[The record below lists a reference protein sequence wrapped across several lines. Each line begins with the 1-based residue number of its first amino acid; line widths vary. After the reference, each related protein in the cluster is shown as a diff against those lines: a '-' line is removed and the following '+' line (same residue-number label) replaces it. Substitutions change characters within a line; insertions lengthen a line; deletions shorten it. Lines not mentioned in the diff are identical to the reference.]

1 MITFNENMKTL
12 SIIESLE
19 ENWNGYGAPPFQK
32 ELIDKVKCIIKNLD
46 EQPEIFPTGRGTIQL
61 EYESKDKSY
70 LEFEVYLD
78 HVSML
83 FVECRDYSAAI
94 TDSNFPINAIRDKV
108 YMFLKLHPLG

>member
-1 MITFNENMKTL
+1 MSE
-12 SIIESLE
+12 
-19 ENWNGYGAPPFQK
+19 
-32 ELIDKVKCIIKNLD
+32 
-46 EQPEIFPTGRGTIQL
+46 
-61 EYESKDKSY
+61 KDKSY